1 MNQVKLVSKKGSIVS
16 AYLDTAIFYA
26 TKGNGVE
33 TEFNGSLKK
42 VPYGIID
49 DIDANPFEL
58 EFDSETKKVYMN
70 PGEAHIY
77 GRQIRLTERTEIFD
91 FHNTSES
98 VKLYCTVF
106 FNLDLDDFTQQRV
119 SIAIDLTGA
128 KFKDFSDSM
137 VQDNVYE
144 LGHGIFQAPISI
156 FNYTPATGT
165 FSNYQRIMPI
175 LKAEERDFVANL
187 PLDATIN
194 KSIKVSD
201 RVTIENGKFKFN
213 HASNQDALNRYIAR
227 GYKGTSDED
236 YSVCTGANSIGGTT
250 ITSDI
255 ANMWTTKRYELGSLG
270 NMGGGSYSFK
280 KELTIDKSHAQRLRF
295 YTTGTFKAKI
305 KYTFKGI
312 LTFGVETTKTLP
324 ENDNWIEAP
333 CTEHQHGLD
342 HFPYSIDRF
351 HRSRSEDEWFSLPSV
366 GNTLT
371 LVYYYQTTLTWV
383 TDSGVYYEYW
393 KFGYCKESD
402 YGSISGTDN
411 GVNNNTMGSSTAKR
425 KLAFIRIK
433 TISNTKLEISIESNS
448 AYNWDGWS
456 GLIYE
461 WSTLHQLSDFKDNT
475 LKGYID
481 ILYKGDVRL

>member
-1 MNQVKLVSKKGSIVS
+1 MNQVKLVTKKGAIVS
-16 AYLDTAIFYA
+16 AYLDTALFYA

-213 HASNQDALNRYIAR
+213 HASNVDALNRYIAR
-227 GYKGTSDED
+227 GYKGKSDED
-236 YSVCTGANSIGGTT
+236 YSLCAGATSIGGTT
-250 ITSDI
+250 ITSNI
-255 ANMWTTKRYELGSLG
+255 ANVWTTKRYELGSLG
-270 NMGGGSYSFK
+270 NMGGSSYSFK
-280 KELTIDKSHAQRLRF
+280 KELTIDKTYAQRFRF
-295 YTTGTFKAKI
+295 YTTGSFKAKI

-312 LTFGVETTKTLP
+312 LTFGAETTKVLP
-324 ENDNWIEAP
+324 ENDNYIEAP
-333 CTEHQHGLD
+333 FTEHQHGLD
-342 HFPYSIDRF
+342 HFPYSIERF
-351 HRSRSEDEWFSLPSV
+351 HRSRSVDVWFSLPSV
-366 GNTLT
+366 GSTLT
-371 LVYYYQTTLTWV
+371 LIYYYQNTLRWLS
-383 TDSGVYYEYW
+383 DSGVYEDYW
-393 KFGYCKESD
+393 KFDICKESD
-402 YGSISGTDN
+402 WGSISGSEN
-411 GVNNNTMGSSTAKR
+411 AVNNNTVGSSTAKR
-425 KLAFIRIK
+425 KLAFIKIK
-433 TISNTKLEISIESNS
+433 TISNQKLEISIESN
-448 AYNWDGWS
+448 APYNWDGWS

>member
-1 MNQVKLVSKKGSIVS
+1 MNQVKLVTKKGAIVS
-16 AYLDTAIFYA
+16 AYLDTALFYA

-213 HASNQDALNRYIAR
+213 HASNVDALNRYIAR
-227 GYKGTSDED
+227 GYKGKSDED
-236 YSVCTGANSIGGTT
+236 YSLCAGATSIGGTT

-255 ANMWTTKRYELGSLG
+255 ANVWTTKRYELGSLG
-270 NMGGGSYSFK
+270 NMGGSSYSFK

-305 KYTFKGI
+305 KKTWTSSF
-312 LTFGVETTKTLP
+312 FGLGGDKTYP
-324 ENDNWIEAP
+324 ENENYIEAP
-333 CTEHQHGLD
+333 YTEHQHGLS
-342 HFPYSIDRF
+342 HYPYSIDVF
-351 HRSRSEDEWFSLPSV
+351 HRSRSVDDWFSLPNV
-366 GNTLT
+366 GSTLT
-371 LVYYYQTTLTWV
+371 LIYYYQETLRWL
-383 TDSGVYYEYW
+383 TDSGVYTDYW
-393 KFGYCKESD
+393 KFAICKDSD
-402 YGSISGTDN
+402 WSSVSGTENDTCDN
-411 GVNNNTMGSSTAKR
+411 SSGVKTAKR
-425 KLAFIRIK
+425 KLAFIKIK
-433 TISNTKLEISIESNS
+433 VVSNTKLEITIESNS
-448 AYNWDGWS
+448 EGKSEGWDGI
-456 GLIYE
+456 IYF
-461 WSTLHQLSDFKDNT
+461 WNTLHQLSDFKDNT